1 MSGCGEVS
9 DFGAGQA
16 HRREVI
22 GLRAREPSP
31 RIAVRGLFPCTWPL
45 PFSPLISVA
54 NPPRPS
60 HTTVTVSQRP
70 RS

>member
-31 RIAVRGLFPCTWPL
+31 RTKVGGLAGVNGGMSRKGIPE
-45 PFSPLISVA
+45 
-54 NPPRPS
+54 
-60 HTTVTVSQRP
+60 
-70 RS
+70 